1 MVATTRQ
8 SLDKQQKIRD
18 VARKNYD
25 ISIEMLKKLIAD
37 REKARIPQTIEQV
50 AEAWREFKSAE
61 IGLMLCLKREG
72 RQEDADTHQTEIV
85 SLQVDFDRTTATA
98 KRVTIEGQGIKP
110 EERKSVCFP
119 FLQLQFLSQQL
130 GLELRLRLVASPL
143 RDSPM

>member
-1 MVATTRQ
+1 MAVTRQ
-8 SLDKQQKIRD
+8 SLDDQQTTRD

-37 REKARIPQTIEQV
+37 REKARIPQTMEQV